1 MKWHRK
7 TKRVPLDLVNAW
19 EAAAIREQ
27 ENRRR
32 PRPNT
37 IEEYLALPVS
47 ERSGA
52 FLQAA
57 LITELCESVVALR
70 ALLKGENK

>member
-7 TKRVPLDLVNAW
+7 TKRVPLDLINAW
-19 EAAAIREQ
+19 EALAIREE

-32 PRPNT
+32 PRPDT
-37 IEEYLALPVS
+37 IDEYLALPVN

-52 FLQAA
+52 ILQAA
-57 LITELCESVVALR
+57 LITDLCESVVALR
-70 ALLKGENK
+70 ALQEKQ